1 MHRRKT
7 KTSFEH
13 NFIPTTSS
21 TSTNH
26 MINGSPTKLVYNKN
40 TYTQKLS
47 PNQQNSDSTD
57 AKGRITPLPHPK
69 YDTNYALHKAISP
82 KPLLLDR
89 RSTTIWIPKK
99 RTFYDQTTIKLSHNQ
114 QTKALEFEFESRKL
128 KTNYPLMQISES
140 PPYLPYRS
148 MLANTLNG
156 ATNNP
161 HPLLLDCDSTVI

>member
-1 MHRRKT
+1 MDLPP
-7 KTSFEH
+7 
-13 NFIPTTSS
+13 NSS
-21 TSTNH
+21 TTKIPIRKNYH
-26 MINGSPTKLVYNKN
+26 LINK
-40 TYTQKLS
+40 TQTPLMQK
-47 PNQQNSDSTD
+47 
-57 AKGRITPLPHPK
+57 AEFTPLPHTK